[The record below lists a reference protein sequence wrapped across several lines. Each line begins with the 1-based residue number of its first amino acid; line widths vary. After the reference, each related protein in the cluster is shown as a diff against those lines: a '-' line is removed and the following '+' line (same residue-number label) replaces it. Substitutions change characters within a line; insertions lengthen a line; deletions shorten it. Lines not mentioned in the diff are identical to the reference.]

1 VSIAGFDPTWPERH
15 VGLWV
20 IWLVAAVVLG
30 IAEMLT
36 TTLALGLLAVGA
48 LAAAI
53 AGGLGAGLAVQ
64 AGMFAGVS
72 AAGLGL
78 IRPVALRRLR
88 SRSALRTGTA
98 ALVGQTG
105 YVLDQVTPHAGRV
118 KIGGE
123 EWSARPYDETSVIP
137 VGSTVDVLQIKGATA
152 LVHPR
157 E

>member
-1 VSIAGFDPTWPERH
+1 MA
-15 VGLWV
+15 LWV

-48 LAAAI
+48 LAAAL
-53 AGGLGAGLAVQ
+53 ASGLGADIAIQ
-64 AGMFAGVS
+64 AGLFAGVS
-72 AAGLGL
+72 VAGIVL
-78 IRPVALRRLR
+78 IRPAALRRLQRR
-88 SRSALRTGTA
+88 SSLRTGTA

-118 KIGGE
+118 KIRGE
-123 EWSARPYDETSVIP
+123 EWSARPYDDTSVIP
-137 VGSTVDVLQIKGATA
+137 AGSTVDVLEIKGATA